1 MHCSITYGLHVHR
14 KIIKNKCSAEN
25 GFKKETIKI
34 AYMHEISTSTIITI
48 GLLVKTS
55 LNKICI

>member
-25 GFKKETIKI
+25 GFKKETIKK

-55 LNKICI
+55 FN